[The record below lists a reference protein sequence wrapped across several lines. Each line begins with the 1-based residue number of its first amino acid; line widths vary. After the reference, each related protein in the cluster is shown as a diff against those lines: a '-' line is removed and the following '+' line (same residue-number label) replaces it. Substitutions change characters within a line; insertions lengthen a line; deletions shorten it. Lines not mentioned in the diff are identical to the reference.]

1 MAGVKALRRLQL
13 GAESTAGTGVAATT
27 RWRGGGTIQDDLDLV
42 FVEEDTGYIGGTD
55 RSYIQKYDASLEMDD
70 VEATFEQLPYL
81 GMAGIVNATPVVDG
95 PGTGYAYAFPFPT
108 TSQATIKTY
117 TIEGGDDQQEE
128 EFSYGFVEQFKLSG
142 RAGEALKM
150 AATWRGR
157 QVSASTFTG
166 ALSPPAVEEILFGTG
181 KLYIDAVS
189 GTIGTTLKSNTL
201 LGMEWTVKTG
211 WQRVYTADNLY
222 FSFLKCV
229 MPEAPLT
236 LTFEHDGTSVAEK
249 ANWRSQTARQIRLQ
263 WQGSALSGGGTYTNK
278 LLRIDLAGRWQ
289 KFEKLAEQDG
299 NDIVRGTFLP
309 RYNSTAALFA
319 SMLIVN
325 TLSVLP

>member
-1 MAGVKALRRLQL
+1 MQL

-166 ALSPPAVEEILFGTG
+166 ALSPPAVEEIKTIWHALDYNELRDSSEHKIKMSATTRLALKFQLVTSLIVTG
-181 KLYIDAVS
+181 KQIGRASCRERVCLYV
-189 GTIGTTLKSNTL
+189 
-201 LGMEWTVKTG
+201 
-211 WQRVYTADNLY
+211 
-222 FSFLKCV
+222 
-229 MPEAPLT
+229 
-236 LTFEHDGTSVAEK
+236 
-249 ANWRSQTARQIRLQ
+249 
-263 WQGSALSGGGTYTNK
+263 
-278 LLRIDLAGRWQ
+278 
-289 KFEKLAEQDG
+289 
-299 NDIVRGTFLP
+299 
-309 RYNSTAALFA
+309 
-319 SMLIVN
+319 
-325 TLSVLP
+325 